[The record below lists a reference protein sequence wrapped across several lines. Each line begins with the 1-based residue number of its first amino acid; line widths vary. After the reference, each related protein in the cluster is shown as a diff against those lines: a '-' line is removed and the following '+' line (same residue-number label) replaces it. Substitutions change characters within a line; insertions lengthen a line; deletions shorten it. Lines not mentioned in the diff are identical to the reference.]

1 MEMLVLGCSGSVPG
15 PSAAASGYFLRS
27 AAGEGVVV
35 DLGSGVLKQMQR
47 YEGIDPSDCHV
58 VLSHMHADHCSDVP
72 SLLVWRRYHPFA
84 PASTR
89 HKLIGPSIAAKH
101 IGQASADSPEA
112 PDDLTDTFE
121 VLDHVVGPESDFDAE
136 TWRHHTIGDLRI
148 YAVDAIHPTEAY
160 IIRFEDSSGFS
171 VVYSGDTAPTP
182 ALARIAAGADVLVC
196 EATWG
201 DGGATMPE
209 GMHLSGAEAGEAA
222 QAAGV
227 GRLVLT
233 HIPPWG
239 DKAATV
245 AAAARHYTGPI
256 EVARPG
262 LRISEQ
268 H

>member
-1 MEMLVLGCSGSVPG
+1 M
-15 PSAAASGYFLRS
+15 
-27 AAGEGVVV
+27 
-35 DLGSGVLKQMQR
+35 
-47 YEGIDPSDCHV
+47 
-58 VLSHMHADHCSDVP
+58 
-72 SLLVWRRYHPFA
+72 
-84 PASTR
+84 
-89 HKLIGPSIAAKH
+89 
-101 IGQASADSPEA
+101 
-112 PDDLTDTFE
+112 
-121 VLDHVVGPESDFDAE
+121 
-136 TWRHHTIGDLRI
+136 
-148 YAVDAIHPTEAY
+148 DAIHPTEAY

-239 DKAATV
+239 DKAATS

-268 H
+268 S